1 MALSSIPD
9 ILDDIRAGRMV
20 ILMDDEDR
28 ENEGDLIVAAQA
40 VTPEII
46 TFFSSE
52 ACGLICMPITGERAR
67 QLQLPLMVRDNRSQ
81 HETNFTVSID
91 AAERKGPG
99 ISSVQRAHTVL
110 QAVAADAR
118 PADLVQPGH
127 IFPLVARPGG
137 VLRRA
142 GHTEAGVDLARMAG
156 FEPAAL
162 IVEIMNED
170 GTMARRP
177 QLEDFAAQHRL
188 RMGTIADLIEYRCV
202 HEQSVELR
210 NSKPVS
216 TEFGD
221 FELHT
226 FIDLIDDTVHYALTL
241 GDIREDQETLVRVQ
255 TINTL
260 RDVLCTRIEGASAG
274 WSYRRAMEYIAAR
287 GKGAVVLIG
296 QDVSTAQSLAEVI
309 QFPEPPSVT
318 GPTSSEGI
326 QNYRVIGTGSQIL
339 RRLGIGKMRLMS
351 APVHFNALSGFNLEV
366 TDFVQPGTDQT
377 RSAPLNAPRP
387 SPESSD

>member
-1 MALSSIPD
+1 MALSSVPD

-28 ENEGDLIVAAQA
+28 ENEGDLIVAAEA
-40 VTPEII
+40 VTPDII

-52 ACGLICMPITGERAR
+52 ACGLICMPITEGRAR

-110 QAVAADAR
+110 TAIAPGAG
-118 PADLVQPGH
+118 PADIAQPGH
-127 IFPLVARPGG
+127 IFPLVAKQGG

-177 QLEDFAAQHRL
+177 QLEAFAAKHKL
-188 RMGTIADLIEYRCV
+188 RMGTIADLIQYRAL
-202 HEQSVELR
+202 HDQTIEL
-210 NSKPVS
+210 KDQKTVL
-216 TEFGD
+216 TEFGE
-221 FELHT
+221 FQLHT
-226 FIDLIDDTVHYALTL
+226 FLDLIDDSIHYALTR
-241 GDIREDQETLVRVQ
+241 GAIKQENATLVRVQ
-255 TINTL
+255 TVNTL
-260 RDVLCTRIEGASAG
+260 RDVLGTRIEGVDTG
-274 WSYRRAMEYIAAR
+274 WSYRRAMKHIAAE
-287 GKGAVVLIG
+287 GNGAVVLIG
-296 QDVSTAQSLAEVI
+296 QQVTAERLLAEVR
-309 QFPEPPSVT
+309 QFPETPSVT
-318 GPTSSEGI
+318 VATPSAGL
-326 QNYRVIGTGSQIL
+326 QNYRVIGTGAQIL
-339 RRLGIGKMRLMS
+339 KRLGVGRMRLMS
-351 APVHFNALSGFNLEV
+351 APIHFNALSGFNLEV
-366 TDFVQPGTDQT
+366 TDFVQPGG
-377 RSAPLNAPRP
+377 
-387 SPESSD
+387 

>member
-1 MALSSIPD
+1 MSLSSVPD
-9 ILDDIRAGRMV
+9 ILDDIRAGKMV

-28 ENEGDLIVAAQA
+28 ENEGDLIVAAEA

-52 ACGLICMPITGERAR
+52 ACGLICMPITDERAR

-99 ISSVQRAHTVL
+99 ISSIQRAHTVRR
-110 QAVAADAR
+110 AVAANAT
-118 PADLVQPGH
+118 PADIAQPGH
-127 IFPLVARPGG
+127 IFPLVAKPGG

-177 QLEDFAAQHRL
+177 QLEEFAVKHDL
-188 RMGTIADLIEYRCV
+188 RMGTIADLIEYRSL
-202 HEQSVELR
+202 HEQSVDLR
-210 NSKPVS
+210 STKTIT
-216 TEFGD
+216 TEFGE

-226 FIDLIDDTVHYALTL
+226 FLDLIDDTLHYALTL
-241 GDIREDQETLVRVQ
+241 GDIKEDHATLVRVQ
-255 TINTL
+255 TVNML
-260 RDVLCTRIEGASAG
+260 RDVLATRIEGSDPG
-274 WSYRRAMEYIAAR
+274 WSYRRAMEQIAAE
-287 GKGAVVLIG
+287 GNGAVVLIG
-296 QDVSTAQSLAEVI
+296 QDVSAEQQLAEVL
-309 QFPEPPSVT
+309 QFPEPASVT
-318 GPTSSEGI
+318 GPGSPAGI

-339 RRLGIGKMRLMS
+339 KRLGIGKMRLMS

-366 TDFVQPGTDQT
+366 TDFIQP
-377 RSAPLNAPRP
+377 
-387 SPESSD
+387 

>member
-9 ILDDIRAGRMV
+9 ILDDIRAGKMV

-28 ENEGDLIVAAQA
+28 ENEGDLIIAAEA
-40 VTPEII
+40 VTPEVI

-52 ACGLICMPITGERAR
+52 ACGLICMPITEERAR

-99 ISSVQRAHTVL
+99 ISSVQRAHTVR

-118 PADLVQPGH
+118 PADINQPGH
-127 IFPLVARPGG
+127 IFPLVAKPGG

-177 QLEDFAAQHRL
+177 QLEEFAERHGL
-188 RMGTIADLIEYRCV
+188 RMGTIADLIEYRSL
-202 HEQSVELR
+202 HEQSIDLSD
-210 NSKPVS
+210 SKTVN
-216 TEFGD
+216 TEFGE
-221 FELHT
+221 FQLHT
-226 FIDLIDDTVHYALTL
+226 FSDLIDDTLHYALTRGQL
-241 GDIREDQETLVRVQ
+241 VEETATLVRVQ
-255 TINTL
+255 TVSML
-260 RDVLCTRIEGASAG
+260 RDVIGTVIEEQAPG
-274 WSYRRAMEYIAAR
+274 WTCRRALECIAR
-287 GKGAVVLIG
+287 EGSGALVLIG
-296 QDVSTAQSLAEVI
+296 QPVSAAQALADVV
-309 QFPEPPSVT
+309 QFPAPPNVT
-318 GPTSSEGI
+318 GSSTGGVG
-326 QNYRVIGTGSQIL
+326 NYRVIGTGSQIL
-339 RRLGIGKMRLMS
+339 KRLGIGQMRLMS
-351 APVHFNALSGFNLEV
+351 APVRFNALSGFNLQV
-366 TDFVQPGTDQT
+366 TEFVQP
-377 RSAPLNAPRP
+377 
-387 SPESSD
+387 

>member
-9 ILDDIRAGRMV
+9 LLDDIRAGKMV

-28 ENEGDLIVAAQA
+28 ENEGDLIIAAEA

-52 ACGLICMPITGERAR
+52 ACGLICMPITEERAR

-91 AAERKGPG
+91 AAEKKGPG
-99 ISSVQRAHTVL
+99 ISSVQRAHTAL
-110 QAVAADAR
+110 QAVAPGASPKDIT
-118 PADLVQPGH
+118 QPGH
-127 IFPLVARPGG
+127 IFPLVAKPGG

-177 QLEDFAAQHRL
+177 ELEVFAEKHGL
-188 RMGTIADLIEYRCV
+188 RMGTIADLIEYRSL
-202 HEQSVELR
+202 HEQSIELAH
-210 NSKPVS
+210 SKAVD
-216 TEFGD
+216 TEFGS

-226 FIDLIDDTVHYALTL
+226 FLDLIDDTVHYALTL
-241 GDIREDQETLVRVQ
+241 GEIREEEETLVRVQ

-260 RDVLCTRIEGASAG
+260 RDVLATTIADAPPG
-274 WSYRRAMEYIAAR
+274 WSYRRAMQAIAEE

-296 QDVSTAQSLAEVI
+296 QETSPEQALAEVA
-309 QFPEPPSVT
+309 QFPEPVSVT
-318 GPTSSEGI
+318 GQGDNAGQ

-339 RRLGIGKMRLMS
+339 KRLGIGKMRLMS
-351 APVHFNALSGFNLEV
+351 APLHFNALSGFNLEV
-366 TDFVQPGTDQT
+366 TDFVQP
-377 RSAPLNAPRP
+377 
-387 SPESSD
+387 

>member
-1 MALSSIPD
+1 MSLSSVPD
-9 ILDDIRAGRMV
+9 ILDDIRAGKMV

-28 ENEGDLIVAAQA
+28 ENEGDLIVAAEA

-52 ACGLICMPITGERAR
+52 ACGLICMPITDERAR

-99 ISSVQRAHTVL
+99 ISSIQRAHTVL
-110 QAVAADAR
+110 QAVAPNATPRDIA
-118 PADLVQPGH
+118 QPGH
-127 IFPLVARPGG
+127 IFPLVAKPGG

-177 QLEDFAAQHRL
+177 QLEEFAVKHDL
-188 RMGTIADLIEYRCV
+188 RMGTIADLIEYRSL
-202 HEQSVELR
+202 HEQSVDLR
-210 NSKPVS
+210 STKTIT
-216 TEFGD
+216 TEFGE

-226 FIDLIDDTVHYALTL
+226 FLDQIDDTLHYALTL
-241 GDIREDQETLVRVQ
+241 GDIKEDHATLVRVQ
-255 TINTL
+255 TVNML
-260 RDVLCTRIEGASAG
+260 RDVLATRIEGSDPG
-274 WSYRRAMEYIAAR
+274 WSYRRAMEQIAAE
-287 GKGAVVLIG
+287 GNGAVVLIG
-296 QDVSTAQSLAEVI
+296 QDVSAEQQLAEVL
-309 QFPEPPSVT
+309 QFPEPASVT
-318 GPTSSEGI
+318 GPGSPAGI

-339 RRLGIGKMRLMS
+339 KRLGIGKMRLMS

-366 TDFVQPGTDQT
+366 TDFIQP
-377 RSAPLNAPRP
+377 
-387 SPESSD
+387 

>member
-1 MALSSIPD
+1 MALSSVPD
-9 ILDDIRAGRMV
+9 ILDDIRAGKMV

-28 ENEGDLIVAAQA
+28 ENEGDLIVAAEA

-52 ACGLICMPITGERAR
+52 ACGLICMPITVERAR
-67 QLQLPLMVRDNRSQ
+67 QLQIPLMVRDNRSQ

-99 ISSVQRAHTVL
+99 ISSIQRAHTVL
-110 QAVAADAR
+110 RAVAPDAG
-118 PADLVQPGH
+118 PSDIVQPGH
-127 IFPLVARPGG
+127 IFPLVAKPGG

-177 QLEDFAAQHRL
+177 QLEAFAEKHNL
-188 RMGTIADLIEYRCV
+188 RMGTIADLIEYRAL
-202 HEQSVELR
+202 HEQSIELR
-210 NSKPVS
+210 DCKSVM
-216 TEFGD
+216 TEFGE

-226 FIDLIDDTVHYALTL
+226 FLDLIDDTVHYALTR
-241 GDIREDQETLVRVQ
+241 GTIEEDRETLVRVQ

-260 RDVLCTRIEGASAG
+260 RDVLGTCIEGEQG
-274 WSYRRAMEYIAAR
+274 WSYRRAMELIAAQDN
-287 GKGAVVLIG
+287 GAVVLIG
-296 QDVSTAQSLAEVI
+296 QQVSAQQQLADVI
-309 QFPEPPSVT
+309 QFPEPPNVT
-318 GPTSSEGI
+318 GPGSAAGV

-339 RRLGIGKMRLMS
+339 KRIGVGKMRLMS
-351 APVHFNALSGFNLEV
+351 APVRFNALSGFNLEV
-366 TDFVQPGTDQT
+366 TDFLLP
-377 RSAPLNAPRP
+377 
-387 SPESSD
+387 

>member
-1 MALSSIPD
+1 MALSSVPD
-9 ILDDIRAGRMV
+9 ILDDIRAGKMV

-28 ENEGDLIVAAQA
+28 ENEGDLIIAAEA
-40 VTPEII
+40 ATPEII

-52 ACGLICMPITGERAR
+52 ACGLICMPITQERAR
-67 QLQLPLMVRDNRSQ
+67 QLQIPLMVRDNRSQ

-91 AAERKGPG
+91 AAEKKGPG
-99 ISSVQRAHTVL
+99 ISSIQRAHTAL
-110 QAVAADAR
+110 KAVEANAKPSDII
-118 PADLVQPGH
+118 QPGH
-127 IFPLVARPGG
+127 IFPLVAKPGG

-177 QLEDFAAQHRL
+177 ELEVFAEKHGL
-188 RMGTIADLIEYRCV
+188 RMGTIADLIEYRAL

-210 NSKPVS
+210 NSKTVR
-216 TEFGD
+216 TEFGE

-226 FIDLIDDTVHYALTL
+226 FLDLVDDTIHYALSC
-241 GDIREDQETLVRVQ
+241 GDINEDEDTLVRVQ

-260 RDVLCTRIEGASAG
+260 RDVLGTQIDEDTPG
-274 WSYRRAMEYIAAR
+274 WSYRRSMEHIAAA
-287 GKGAVVLIG
+287 GKGIVVLIG
-296 QDVSTAQSLAEVI
+296 QESTPEQALAEVV
-309 QFPEPPSVT
+309 QFPDAPSVT
-318 GPTSSEGI
+318 GPGSSDGM

-339 RRLGIGKMRLMS
+339 KRLGVGKMRLMS
-351 APVHFNALSGFNLEV
+351 APIHFNALSGFNLEV
-366 TDFVQPGTDQT
+366 SDFEQ
-377 RSAPLNAPRP
+377 A
-387 SPESSD
+387 

>member
-1 MALSSIPD
+1 MALSSVPD
-9 ILDDIRAGRMV
+9 ILDDIRQGRMV

-28 ENEGDLIVAAQA
+28 ENEGDLIIAAEA
-40 VTPEII
+40 VTPEVI

-52 ACGLICMPITGERAR
+52 ACGLICMPITDERAR

-99 ISSVQRAHTVL
+99 ISSVQRAHTV
-110 QAVAADAR
+110 QRAVAAGAR
-118 PADLVQPGH
+118 PEDISQPGH
-127 IFPLVARPGG
+127 IFPLVAKPGG

-177 QLEDFAAQHRL
+177 QLEEFAEKHGL
-188 RMGTIADLIEYRCV
+188 KMGTIADLIEYRAL
-202 HEQSVELR
+202 HEASVDLR
-210 NSKPVS
+210 DSKTVQ
-216 TEFGD
+216 TEWGA

-226 FIDLIDDTVHYALTL
+226 FLDLVDDTVHYALTR
-241 GDIREDQETLVRVQ
+241 GEISEEADILVRVQ
-255 TINTL
+255 TVNTL
-260 RDVLCTRIEGASAG
+260 RDVLGTRIEGSEQG
-274 WSYRRAMEYIAAR
+274 WSYRRAMQRIAEE
-287 GKGAVVLIG
+287 GAGAMVLIG
-296 QDVSTAQSLAEVI
+296 QTASAEQQLAEVI
-309 QFPEPPSVT
+309 QFPQAPSVT
-318 GPTSSEGI
+318 GPADTTGQ

-339 RRLGIGKMRLMS
+339 KRLGVGNMRLMS
-351 APVHFNALSGFNLEV
+351 APVHFNALSGFHLQV
-366 TDFVQPGTDQT
+366 TDFVQP
-377 RSAPLNAPRP
+377 
-387 SPESSD
+387 